1 MNEYVKRKN
10 TQNVSITS
18 SLSFKISYH
27 LNKNPIL
34 GDIVKFIVGL
44 IMLGIPLIILTTKLF
59 YENSIPHPESKFK
72 IDITGS
78 TGMIFSV
85 LTVLF
90 LYNTIL
96 FLSKFNECIV
106 KTYFITNLIPIIDLF
121 LTGISELV
129 ELYWITL
136 FYYLFFCFHLS
147 KFI

>member
-1 MNEYVKRKN
+1 MNEYVKRKKI
-10 TQNVSITS
+10 QNVSITS

-44 IMLGIPLIILTTKLF
+44 IILGIPLITLTTKLF
-59 YENSIPHPESKFK
+59 YENSIPHSESKNK

-78 TGMIFSV
+78 TGIIFSV

-106 KTYFITNLIPIIDLF
+106 KTYFIININQIIDHSQI
-121 LTGISELV
+121 GILEFV
-129 ELYWITL
+129 ELY
-136 FYYLFFCFHLS
+136 
-147 KFI
+147 